1 MSIFLYKFSICE
13 HNIFENAN
21 KKIIGGIQM
30 NLTKKTASIFLC
42 VILSISSVLAFTACG
57 KNNSNNNT
65 LDSTSSAQKA
75 NVTVRYLNFK
85 PEVADVYQ
93 KIAQEYEKETGVK
106 VVVETAANN
115 EYESTLAAKMSTKS
129 APTLFQINGPKGYS
143 NWKEYCADLSDSE
156 LYKHL
161 KDKSLA
167 VTSSD
172 GKVYGIPVS
181 KEISYIY
188 YNKDL
193 FAEAGLEAPDVAY
206 ETWDEFFDACDTL
219 KSKNITPVS
228 MDTADLG
235 WLSNLWYS
243 GLIGTSGE
251 EGNEFMNTAYPTD
264 YNVPVVEEATEQLQ
278 KMLENYTT
286 SDAAGGKY
294 DTMATHFFN
303 GEVAMLP
310 NGPWMI
316 PDFNSTEKAPEG
328 FYDKVGIML
337 LPGAGLESVS
347 TPGDMV
353 GASDPKKIEAA
364 VAFLKFET
372 TAENQLKALEM
383 AGLQPVSSNIE
394 VPDSLKESDPLM
406 AEVLEI
412 QSKAK
417 YTYGQNQAYWYQNVI
432 DTFSNQLPE
441 LAYGNITATEFC
453 EKLTESAQKN

>member
-57 KNNSNNNT
+57 KNNSNNNNT

-85 PEVADVYQ
+85 PEVADIYQ

-172 GKVYGIPVS
+172 GKVYGIPYVV
-181 KEISYIY
+181 EGYGII
-188 YNKDL
+188 YNKAICDKYFKL
-193 FAEAGLEAPDVAY
+193 DDKSTDFKSMEDI
-206 ETWDEFFDACDTL
+206 DSFDKL
-219 KSKNITPVS
+219 KSLVEDMQKNKS
-228 MDTADLG
+228 KLG
-235 WLSNLWYS
+235 IDGVFASTSLK
-243 GLIGTSGE
+243 SGE
-251 EGNEFMNTAYPTD
+251 NWRYQTHLA
-264 YNVPVVEEATEQLQ
+264 NVPL
-278 KMLENYTT
+278 
-286 SDAAGGKY
+286 
-294 DTMATHFFN
+294 
-303 GEVAMLP
+303 
-310 NGPWMI
+310 
-316 PDFNSTEKAPEG
+316 
-328 FYDKVGIML
+328 FYEFI
-337 LPGAGLESVS
+337 
-347 TPGDMV
+347 
-353 GASDPKKIEAA
+353 KI
-364 VAFLKFET
+364 K
-372 TAENQLKALEM
+372 
-383 AGLQPVSSNIE
+383 
-394 VPDSLKESDPLM
+394 
-406 AEVLEI
+406 
-412 QSKAK
+412 
-417 YTYGQNQAYWYQNVI
+417 
-432 DTFSNQLPE
+432 
-441 LAYGNITATEFC
+441 
-453 EKLTESAQKN
+453 